1 MCIFYYKTFLKRQF
15 ALQDLRFWSE
25 AENFCT
31 SKNFKNA
38 RACQIRRRFLNQ
50 QYFLGPL
57 SPATKEQQLQVF
69 LLLPNSFLFV
79 CELDF

>member
-1 MCIFYYKTFLKRQF
+1 MLYLQQIFLRKQF
-15 ALQDLRFWSE
+15 AQQDLSFWIE

-31 SKNFKNA
+31 TKNFKNFK
-38 RACQIRRRFLNQ
+38 ACQIRKKFLNQ

-69 LLLPNSFLFV
+69 S
-79 CELDF
+79 

>member
-1 MCIFYYKTFLKRQF
+1 MCIFTIQTFLRKQF
-15 ALQDLRFWSE
+15 ALQDLNFWIE
-25 AENFCT
+25 AENFCI

-69 LLLPNSFLFV
+69 L
-79 CELDF
+79 